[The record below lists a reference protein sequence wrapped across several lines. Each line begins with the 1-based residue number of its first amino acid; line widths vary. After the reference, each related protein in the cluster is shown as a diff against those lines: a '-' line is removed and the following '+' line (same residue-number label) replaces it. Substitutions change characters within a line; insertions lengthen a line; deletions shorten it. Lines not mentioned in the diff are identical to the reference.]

1 MALPC
6 YNSPHRMD
14 RYAPFLS
21 LWMLFFAVNVLWA
34 LAQAAVASTLGA
46 RPVLVDLG
54 IGPILFSGR
63 LGGIVWSFR
72 PIAVA
77 SAVGFTE
84 ATEDAPKKN
93 RLQDLSVPMHGAVI
107 LLPWVAQVAIAMT
120 CLGASEGLHQFVRG
134 FALPFEL
141 SALPGRIERLVELL
155 RHGELL
161 RAWGLMSAKLAAIN
175 LLPLPIL
182 AGGQF
187 LLLPWRNAYPVWAG
201 LLNLLSV
208 LAAVPWALYVAY
220 LVVTAIF

>member
-1 MALPC
+1 
-6 YNSPHRMD
+6 MD
-14 RYAPFLS
+14 RFTQFLW

-54 IGPILFSGR
+54 IGPVLLSGR

-84 ATEDAPKKN
+84 AVEDAPKRN
-93 RLQDLSVPMHGAVI
+93 RLQQLSLPMHGAVI
-107 LLPWVAQVAIAMT
+107 LLPWVSQVAIAMV
-120 CLGASEGLHQFVRG
+120 CLGAEEGLHQFVHG
-134 FALPFEL
+134 FTVPFEL
-141 SALPGRIERLVELL
+141 SALPGRIERFLALL
-155 RHGELL
+155 RDGEIL
-161 RAWGLMSAKLAAIN
+161 RAWGVMSAKLAAIN

-208 LAAVPWALYVAY
+208 LAAVPWALYVSY
-220 LVVTAIF
+220 LVVTTIF

>member
-1 MALPC
+1 
-6 YNSPHRMD
+6 MD
-14 RYAPFLS
+14 RLAPFLW
-21 LWMLFFAVNVLWA
+21 LWMLFFAINVLWA

-54 IGPILFSGR
+54 IGPILLTGR

-84 ATEDAPKKN
+84 EAEDAPKRN
-93 RLQDLSVPMHGAVI
+93 RLQQLSLPMHGAVI
-107 LLPWVAQVAIAMT
+107 LLPWVTQVFIAMA
-120 CLGASEGLHQFVRG
+120 CLGATEALHQFVHG
-134 FALPFEL
+134 FTLPFEF
-141 SALPGRIERLVELL
+141 SALPRRIETLVALL
-155 RHGELL
+155 RNGELL
-161 RAWGLMSAKLAAIN
+161 RAWGLMSAKLAALN

-187 LLLPWRNAYPVWAG
+187 LLLPWRERYPVWAG

-208 LAAVPWALYVAY
+208 LVALPWAVYVAY
-220 LVVTAIF
+220 LVVTTVL

>member
-1 MALPC
+1 
-6 YNSPHRMD
+6 MD
-14 RYAPFLS
+14 RLAPFLW
-21 LWMLFFAVNVLWA
+21 LWMLFFAINVLWA

-54 IGPILFSGR
+54 IGPILLTGR

-84 ATEDAPKKN
+84 EAEDAPKRN
-93 RLQDLSVPMHGAVI
+93 RLQQLSLPMHGAVI
-107 LLPWVAQVAIAMT
+107 LLPWVTQVFIAMA
-120 CLGASEGLHQFVRG
+120 CLGATEGLHQFVHG
-134 FALPFEL
+134 FTLPFEL
-141 SALPGRIERLVELL
+141 SALPRRIETLVALL
-155 RHGELL
+155 RNGELL
-161 RAWGLMSAKLAAIN
+161 RAWGLMSAKLAALN

-187 LLLPWRNAYPVWAG
+187 LLLPWRERYPVWAG

-208 LAAVPWALYVAY
+208 LAALPWAVYVAY
-220 LVVTAIF
+220 LVVTTVL

>member
-1 MALPC
+1 
-6 YNSPHRMD
+6 MD
-14 RYAPFLS
+14 RLAPFLW

-54 IGPILFSGR
+54 LGPVLLSTRI
-63 LGGIVWSFR
+63 GGILWSFR
-72 PIAVA
+72 PLAVA

-84 ATEDAPKKN
+84 AAETADAPARN
-93 RLQDLSVPMHGAVI
+93 RLQQLSLPLHGAVI
-107 LLPWVAQVAIAMT
+107 LLPWAVQVAIAMA
-120 CLGASEGLHQFVRG
+120 CLGAAEGLRQFVHG

-161 RAWGLMSAKLAAIN
+161 RAWGLISAKLAAIN
-175 LLPLPIL
+175 LLPMPIL

-187 LLLPWRNAYPVWAG
+187 LLLPWRERYPVWAG

-208 LAAVPWALYVAY
+208 LVALPWAVYVMY
-220 LVVTAIF
+220 LVVTTVF